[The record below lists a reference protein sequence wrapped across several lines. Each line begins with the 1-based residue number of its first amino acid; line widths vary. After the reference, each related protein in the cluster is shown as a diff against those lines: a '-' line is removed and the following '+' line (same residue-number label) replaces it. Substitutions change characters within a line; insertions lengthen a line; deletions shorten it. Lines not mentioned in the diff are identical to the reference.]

1 MQYRPLGQSGLQA
14 SVVALG
20 AWAIGGWPWG
30 GTDEAKSIAA
40 IQAAIDCGVN
50 FIDTAP
56 GYGLGLSEE
65 IVGKA
70 IVGRRDK
77 VLLATKCALEWHK
90 PVGKPAFE
98 EMGTPVYKH
107 LGADSIRHECE
118 QSLRRLG
125 TDHLDLYQTHWPDP
139 DTPIAETMGALLDLK
154 KEGKIRAIG
163 ASNVNP
169 ALMDEY
175 RAVGPLDADQERYNM
190 FDRRLEA
197 EQLPYCLANNIAV
210 LAYSPIA
217 QGLLTGAIGPD
228 RTFPE
233 GDLRLNNPRY
243 SVENRQRVA
252 SLLDELRPLADAR
265 SLKLSQL
272 VIAWTIAQPGLTH
285 ALVGAR
291 NPEQAE
297 ENAVAGGVELTQ
309 DEIASINAAL
319 SRHTDIV

>member
-1 MQYRPLGQSGLQA
+1 MQYRPLGQSGIMA
-14 SVVALG
+14 SAVGLG

-30 GTDEAKSIAA
+30 GTNEDDAIAA
-40 IQAAIDCGVN
+40 LRTAIDAGIN
-50 FIDTAP
+50 LIDSAP

-70 IVGRRDK
+70 IVGRRDE
-77 VLLATKCALEWHK
+77 VVLATKCGLEWHK
-90 PVGKPAFE
+90 PVGDSWFD
-98 EMGTPVYKH
+98 EMGTRVYRH
-107 LGADSIRHECE
+107 LGPDSVRHELE
-118 QSLRRLG
+118 LSLRRMG

-139 DTPIAETMGALLDLK
+139 DTPIADTMGTLLDLK
-154 KEGKIRAIG
+154 QEGKIRAIG

-175 RAVGPLDADQERYNM
+175 RALGALDVDQERFNM
-190 FDRRLEA
+190 IDRGLAA
-197 EQLPYCLANNIAV
+197 EQLPYCLKHNIAV

-228 RTFPE
+228 RTFNE
-233 GDLRLNNPRY
+233 GDLRIGNPRY

-252 SLLDELRPLADAR
+252 SLLDDLRPIADGR
-265 SLKLSQL
+265 SLMLSQL

-291 NPEQAE
+291 NPAQVE
-297 ENAVAGGVELTQ
+297 ENAVPGDIVLAS
-309 DEIASINAAL
+309 DEIAAINAAL
-319 SRHTDIV
+319 ARHTDIV